1 MISAPLHPQEQKRLE
16 ELLRYEVL
24 DTETEA
30 ALDELTQLASAIC
43 GTSISLVSLVDKD
56 RQWFKSK
63 VGLDASQTDREIAF
77 CSHAILQ
84 EGVFEIPNASL
95 DERFH
100 DNPLVTGAP
109 DIRFYAGAPLVTPS
123 GMPIGTLCVI
133 DPNPKKLTPQQE
145 QALSTLANQVIS
157 QLELRLHNHQLRRMQ
172 QEQEQFF
179 AVMAHDLRS
188 PFNGIL
194 GLSKMLH
201 QKAASLTPDKLSV
214 MANGILESSLKV
226 YQLLDEMLQW
236 SRNRLGAI
244 KIEKENVAMIPLV
257 MDTVKFMDDAFSLK
271 NIQLV
276 ENLADNTMA
285 FTDDDLCKT
294 ILRNLL
300 ANAIKYSPEGGTVT
314 LDLCREQ
321 DGVTLSVT
329 DQGPGLSDE
338 LKASLFS
345 NTVKSMAGSHGE
357 VGLGIGLRLCR
368 DFALQIDG
376 ELTLKETQQPG
387 ACFVLT
393 LPNKHK

>member
-1 MISAPLHPQEQKRLE
+1 MISAPLHPQEHKRLE

-24 DTETEA
+24 DTEAES

-43 GTSISLVSLVDKD
+43 GTSISLVSLVDQD

-63 VGLDASQTDREIAF
+63 VGLDAEQTDREIAF

-84 EGVFEIPNASL
+84 EGVFEIPNATL

-133 DPNPKKLTPQQE
+133 DSEPKKLTPQQE
-145 QALSTLANQVIS
+145 QALSILAKQVIS
-157 QLELRLHNHQLRRMQ
+157 QLELRLHNHQLQRMQ

-194 GLSKMLH
+194 GLSKMMQ
-201 QKAASLTPDKLSV
+201 QKASTLSPEKLAV
-214 MANGILESSLKV
+214 MSNGILESSLKV

-244 KIEKENVAMIPLV
+244 KIEKERVPMIPVIL
-257 MDTVKFMDDAFSLK
+257 DTTVFMEDSFRLK
-271 NIQLV
+271 NINIV
-276 ENLADNTMA
+276 EDVSENLIAY
-285 FTDDDLCKT
+285 TDGNMCKT

-300 ANAIKYSPEGGTVT
+300 ANAIKFSPVGGTIT
-314 LDLCREQ
+314 IALTRDLERMY
-321 DGVTLSVT
+321 LSVT
-329 DQGPGLSDE
+329 DQGPGLSE
-338 LKASLFS
+338 TIKVNLFS
-345 NTVKSMAGSHGE
+345 NAVKSMVGSHGE
-357 VGLGIGLRLCR
+357 AGIGIGLRLCK
-368 DFALQIDG
+368 DFAEQIDG
-376 ELTLKETQQPG
+376 QLSFDDTYQQG
-387 ACFVLT
+387 ARFILSIPVVE
-393 LPNKHK
+393 